1 MADAKAVEVKA
12 PETASAQQVSK
23 EPAEESQ
30 EMQKS
35 PEQTVQKAKVADA
48 VIQDTP
54 ETQASLKRKQAK
66 KKVVI

>member
-12 PETASAQQVSK
+12 PETASAQQASK